1 MATQTLTFREAIIAG
16 IADAMR
22 EDERVILL
30 GEDIAEAGGVFKT
43 TEGLVDEFGEGRVRD
58 TPISETAFVGA
69 ALGLATTGYRPIVEI
84 MFADFLAVCLDQI
97 VNSIAKHKFMSGG
110 RVNAPLVIRTA
121 CGGGVQFGAQH
132 SQTAESWLLP
142 FPGLKIALPSSPAE
156 AYGMIR
162 AAVRDDN
169 PVVVFEHKAM
179 LGAKGPVNI
188 GDDGIVDLNG
198 PTVLREGTDL
208 TLVASLAMVPK
219 AVSAADELSQDGI
232 SAEVIDVR
240 VLRPFEPSVIIRSV
254 NKTGRLVVV
263 EEQHRLGGWGAE
275 VVASVTEDALA
286 GLKAAPKRVTLPD
299 HPLPFAASLEQA
311 SIPDIAK
318 IKDAAQS
325 VLQ

>member
-1 MATQTLTFREAIIAG
+1 
-16 IADAMR
+16 MR
-22 EDERVILL
+22 EDDRVILL

-43 TEGLVDEFGEGRVRD
+43 TEGLVGEFGETRVRD

-69 ALGLATTGYRPIVEI
+69 ALGLAATGYQPIVEI
-84 MFADFLAVCLDQI
+84 MFADFLAVCMDQI

-162 AAVRDDN
+162 ANVRDDN

-179 LGAKGPVNI
+179 LGLKGPVVVGNE
-188 GDDGIVDLNG
+188 GVVDLRG
-198 PTVLREGTDL
+198 PATVREGTDL
-208 TLVASLAMVPK
+208 TLVASLAMVPR
-219 AVSAADELSQDGI
+219 AVSAAEALSKEGV
-232 SAEVIDVR
+232 SADVIDVR
-240 VLRPFEPSVIIRSV
+240 VLRPFEPTVIVESVK
-254 NKTGRLVVV
+254 KTGRLVTV

-275 VVASVTEDALA
+275 VVASVSEGALTQ
-286 GLKAAPKRVTLPD
+286 LKAAPKRVTLPD

-318 IKDAAQS
+318 IKDAAHS
-325 VLQ
+325 VMQ